1 MYSAADLAD
10 MPTCVKQPGITYLDQ
25 VWVAGDVHAKELLS

>member
-1 MYSAADLAD
+1 MYSTADLAD
-10 MPTCVKQPGITYLDQ
+10 MPTRTKQPDVTYLDQ